1 MLCSVQTLH
10 IFGGQLG
17 LVDVATVLA
26 VKFRLNSLAT
36 VRWQQRE
43 GEVAAAL
50 GIEGLE
56 SRLSTD
62 SVD

>member
-26 VKFRLNSLAT
+26 VKFRLNSLSWFFFLFVLWST
-36 VRWQQRE
+36 
-43 GEVAAAL
+43 
-50 GIEGLE
+50 GLF
-56 SRLSTD
+56 R
-62 SVD
+62 